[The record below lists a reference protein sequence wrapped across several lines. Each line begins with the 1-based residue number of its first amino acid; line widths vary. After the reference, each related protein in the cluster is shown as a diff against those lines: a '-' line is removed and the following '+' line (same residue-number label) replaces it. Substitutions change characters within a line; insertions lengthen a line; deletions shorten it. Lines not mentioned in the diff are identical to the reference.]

1 MKEAIYRQKCSKDAP
16 LILSDSSDD
25 RILATMDPP
34 VQFSISL
41 AENQANLL
49 PFLTTAASFGNM
61 LNTTVGAEGNISH
74 CLDIIAA
81 LSILSCDPFT
91 FDRAHVKSNPV
102 IMDNIVL
109 DDRVPS
115 QNTSNLGSQAAAQ
128 VLMFPSEEMVLVKSG
143 PKPDIWETHRSTIK
157 RLYLDDN
164 KTLKDVMAIMERDYD
179 HKATVKMYKSRINKW
194 GLDKNCKAKEMKAIA
209 RKKVERD
216 AIGKASLFQIRG
228 RQVDIEEVLR
238 HFKRKRYQSLEE
250 MVARDKSPEARTP
263 SDIDCLTPGASIPSL
278 ESNDARLGSSVSV
291 TVAEAKLVRS
301 RTHSPQT
308 LRSHRRKTDHR
319 APSPAVVR
327 RRLLSM
333 NENLHRLSSLIRVSP
348 SLEPP
353 RDLLVPE
360 LMFSAIK
367 TFLRSSLDGGFWSTN
382 ERGCLAPRQP
392 ISNAI
397 YDFDV
402 YCHAATVLLRRRLFV
417 EARQLLFKACEKSV
431 DVVEEGHPQTTNI
444 MLKVFLRLKHA
455 GYGDAA
461 IKVFEHLRSTARM
474 TPSSTPAFCLF
485 IENMLLL
492 DQNVEEAYSTA
503 WKCSRS
509 IIEQHVEPF
518 SSDWLDSRLSNISS
532 THSTSNRQAEMPLR
546 SLSTE
551 CEQKFGKSDTRY
563 WGILCTLAW
572 NLSFQEEFQE
582 AEEVGLDILQHVK
595 AHKHK
600 DFIGFWI
607 MEALDVVSRA
617 QYNQGKYDLA
627 EDSLRHCINIAAQDR
642 GEKDPLVIQHSL
654 ELEHWLLGWGRQ
666 EEALALAARRTQLLG
681 PPEIEELIE

>member
-1 MKEAIYRQKCSKDAP
+1 
-16 LILSDSSDD
+16 
-25 RILATMDPP
+25 
-34 VQFSISL
+34 
-41 AENQANLL
+41 
-49 PFLTTAASFGNM
+49 
-61 LNTTVGAEGNISH
+61 
-74 CLDIIAA
+74 
-81 LSILSCDPFT
+81 
-91 FDRAHVKSNPV
+91 
-102 IMDNIVL
+102 MDNIVL
-109 DDRVPS
+109 DDGVPS
-115 QNTSNLGSQAAAQ
+115 QNTRFVSDLGSQAAAE
-128 VLMFPSEEMVLVKSG
+128 VPMFPSDEVVLVKSG

-157 RLYLDDN
+157 RLYLDED
-164 KTLKDVMAIMERDYD
+164 KTLKNVMDTMERDYG
-179 HKATVKMYKSRINKW
+179 HKATIKMYKSRINKW

-263 SDIDCLTPGASIPSL
+263 SDIDCLTPGPSIPSL
-278 ESNDARLGSSVSV
+278 DSNDARLGSSVSV

-392 ISNAI
+392 VSNAI

-461 IKVFEHLRSTARM
+461 IKVFEHLRS
-474 TPSSTPAFCLF
+474 PAFCQF

-492 DQNVEEAYSTA
+492 DQNVDEAYSTA
-503 WKCSRS
+503 CKCSRS

-518 SSDWLDSRLSNISS
+518 SLAWLDSRLFGISS
-532 THSTSNRQAEMPLR
+532 THSRSSRQAEMQLR
-546 SLSTE
+546 SLLTE
-551 CEQKFGKSDTRY
+551 CEQQFGKSDPRY

-582 AEEVGLDILQHVK
+582 VEEVGLDILQHVK
-595 AHKHK
+595 AYKHK
-600 DFIGFWI
+600 DVIGFWI
-607 MEALDVVSRA
+607 MEALDVVSKA

-627 EDSLRHCINIAAQDR
+627 ENSLRHCINIAAQDR
-642 GEKDPLVIQHSL
+642 GEKDPLVIQYSL

-681 PPEIEELIE
+681 PPEIEELNE

>member
-1 MKEAIYRQKCSKDAP
+1 
-16 LILSDSSDD
+16 
-25 RILATMDPP
+25 
-34 VQFSISL
+34 
-41 AENQANLL
+41 
-49 PFLTTAASFGNM
+49 M
-61 LNTTVGAEGNISH
+61 LNTTVGVEGNISH

-91 FDRAHVKSNPV
+91 FDRAHVQSNPF
-102 IMDNIVL
+102 IMDNIFL
-109 DDRVPS
+109 DDGVPS

-128 VLMFPSEEMVLVKSG
+128 VLMFPSEEVVLVKSG

-157 RLYLDDN
+157 RLYLDEN
-164 KTLKDVMAIMERDYD
+164 KTLKDVMTIMERDYD

-278 ESNDARLGSSVSV
+278 DSNDARLGSSISV
-291 TVAEAKLVRS
+291 TVAEANLVRS

-333 NENLHRLSSLIRVSP
+333 NENLHRLFSLIRVSP

-382 ERGCLAPRQP
+382 EAGYLVSRQLV
-392 ISNAI
+392 SNA
-397 YDFDV
+397 V
-402 YCHAATVLLRRRLFV
+402 YEFSDYCYAATILLEKRLFV

-431 DVVEEGHPQTTNI
+431 DIVEGGHPQTINTI
-444 MLKVFLRLKHA
+444 LYVYWFLENA
-455 GYGDAA
+455 GYCEAA

-474 TPSSTPAFCLF
+474 TPSSTPGFCQF

-509 IIEQHVEPF
+509 IMEQHVEPF
-518 SSDWLDSRLSNISS
+518 SSTWLDSRLSYISS
-532 THSTSNRQAEMPLR
+532 THARSCRQAEMSLR
-546 SLSTE
+546 LLLTE
-551 CEQKFGKSDTRY
+551 CEKHVGKSDPRY
-563 WGILCTLAW
+563 WGILSTLAW
-572 NLSFQEEFQE
+572 NLSFQQEFKE
-582 AEEVGLDILQHVK
+582 AEEVGLDMLQHAK
-595 AHKHK
+595 AYKHK
-600 DFIGFWI
+600 DVIGFCI
-607 MEALDVVSRA
+607 KEALNVVSIA
-617 QYNQGKYDLA
+617 QYHQGKYDLA
-627 EDSLRHCINIAAQDR
+627 ENSLRHCINIAAQDR
-642 GEKDPLVIQHSL
+642 GEKDPFVMQCSL
-654 ELEHWLLGWGRQ
+654 RLEQWLLAWGRQ
-666 EEALALAARRTQLLG
+666 EEALALAARRSQILG
-681 PPEIEELIE
+681 PPEIEELNE